1 MIHDTH
7 PISEPLMRSC
17 TVKGNVKI
25 LFDDTVDPLNKV
37 KKDKDKDLCC
47 AFRFSIYIYSQSESE
62 LFLS

>member
-37 KKDKDKDLCC
+37 KKDKDLCC
-47 AFRFSIYIYSQSESE
+47 AFRFSIYIYSKSESE